1 MKKVY
6 AIGIGGSG
14 AKCVESLLFL
24 HSLGLLGETR
34 LGTLLVDADA
44 SNGNGQRTGIVLKTV
59 AQCQS
64 AFQRGKTAFM
74 RYPLQD
80 YETWNPLGDATHAG
94 NLGGI
99 FNKQALGAQA
109 PALAKVMDVLYGPA
123 EQSADLDVGF
133 RGRPPIGSAVMSRLD
148 WEGLNRAQGGQWQ
161 KLLDNLLLETS
172 SPGAVVV
179 HLFGSVFGG
188 TGAAGTPTLASLI
201 DRKLREEDCRG
212 QVRLN
217 ASLLL
222 PYFGFERPDD
232 GDQTVFAETRFFALN
247 TQAALQYFAEQAE
260 GVLDNVYLLGHQDK
274 ENYPSCTGGAEQK
287 NGAHFAE
294 LYSALA
300 VNHGAE
306 RKAPETQVFYI
317 SRGRFDRLT
326 WSDLPQGET
335 VKTALAKGV
344 RFAYAWRY
352 NFSLELAEA
361 RRLGGK
367 RFFKG
372 APWFRHFFAIGAGSS
387 GLPTVEGETQ
397 VQQAQLLDQWCGAFL
412 NWCRQI
418 AKANTQSEQ
427 FFHLQ
432 DLADSESEYRE
443 ELEELA
449 PLILDL
455 EQSEDRRRGDHLD
468 NLKFQLD
475 NQGRRYDPG
484 VSGLAHALFD
494 LL

>member
-1 MKKVY
+1 MKKIY

-44 SNGNGQRTGIVLKTV
+44 ANGNGQRTGIVLKTV

-64 AFQRGKTAFM
+64 AFQQGKTPFM

-80 YETWNPLGDATHAG
+80 YETWNPLGDATHAS
-94 NLGGI
+94 NLGSI
-99 FNKQALGAQA
+99 FNKQALGAKA
-109 PALAKVMDVLYGPA
+109 PALAKVMDVLYAPA
-123 EQSADLDVGF
+123 EQSADLGVGF

-161 KLLDNLLLETS
+161 KLLDNLLLEVN
-172 SPGAVVV
+172 SPGPVAV

-188 TGAAGTPTLASLI
+188 TGASGAPTLASLI

-222 PYFGFERPDD
+222 PYFGFERPED

-260 GVLDNVYLLGHQDK
+260 GILDNVYLLGHQDK
-274 ENYPSCTGGAEQK
+274 ENYPSFTGGAQQQ
-287 NGAHFAE
+287 NWAHFVE

-306 RKAPETQVFYI
+306 QKAPTTQVFYI

-335 VKTALAKGV
+335 VKLSLAKGV

-372 APWFRHFFAIGAGSS
+372 APWFRHFFTISAGARD
-387 GLPTVEGETQ
+387 LPAVEADAQT
-397 VQQAQLLDQWCGAFL
+397 QQAQLLDQWCGAFL
-412 NWCRQI
+412 TWCRQI
-418 AKANTQSEQ
+418 ATANTQAEQ

-432 DLADSESEYRE
+432 DLTDLRGPGTEYRE
-443 ELEELA
+443 ELA
-449 PLILDL
+449 PLVL
-455 EQSEDRRRGDHLD
+455 ELTQGEDQRRGDRLD

-475 NQGRRYDPG
+475 NRGRDYDPG